1 MANSRRQSTVRT
13 RISADDRER
22 IHKVLGTVEARLRR
36 VAGRRESRESKRTYR
51 AAADLVHNIIG
62 KPRGRRS

>member
-13 RISADDRER
+13 RTSSDDRER

-36 VAGRRESRESKRTYR
+36 VAARRETRDAQRTYR
-51 AAADLVHNIIG
+51 AAAALVANII